1 MSATSMVGW
10 RRKILKLHRL
20 KRPKTVQ
27 KITKFGPG
35 NKWLKTSYLVFEVY
49 LLISDFLAKSF
60 KGSKNWQKR
69 LLILQYNFSQILL
82 ILQTSTHSTF

>member
-1 MSATSMVGW
+1 MI
-10 RRKILKLHRL
+10 K
-20 KRPKTVQ
+20 
-27 KITKFGPG
+27 
-35 NKWLKTSYLVFEVY
+35 KTSYLVFGVY

-69 LLILQYNFSQILL
+69 LLILQYNFSQKILL